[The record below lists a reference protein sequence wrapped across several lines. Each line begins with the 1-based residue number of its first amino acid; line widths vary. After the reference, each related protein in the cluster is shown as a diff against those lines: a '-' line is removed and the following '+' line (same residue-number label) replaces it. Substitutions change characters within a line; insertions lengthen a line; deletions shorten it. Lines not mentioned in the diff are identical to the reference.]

1 MVIGAMQERMLLNK
15 NKLLRVKGKRKEE
28 TPDSDECLKIN
39 GLRDNWDEAR
49 MLLKG
54 KTVIALFS
62 TERTSSLGYADH
74 DLREIIAG
82 GAAAP
87 LPPTGAPS
95 VRPPGEDSRSVTHG
109 STNSYSTKFQLRAS
123 WNSNRARRGERQLP
137 NPSRE
142 AQNLVQLT
150 NSGSMGVA
158 S

>member
-1 MVIGAMQERMLLNK
+1 MQGDPDESLK
-15 NKLLRVKGKRKEE
+15 TKGRTKWSAID
-28 TPDSDECLKIN
+28 PDECLKIN
-39 GLRDNWDEAR
+39 GLRDNRGEAR

-95 VRPPGEDSRSVTHG
+95 VGRLGRT
-109 STNSYSTKFQLRAS
+109 RA
-123 WNSNRARRGERQLP
+123 A
-137 NPSRE
+137 
-142 AQNLVQLT
+142 
-150 NSGSMGVA
+150 
-158 S
+158 